1 MKCDECGWEGARI
14 ELRNSGE
21 MLCCPECAYPIED
34 LVEPSDSQTE
44 PIELDGALV
53 MDGSALDSR

>member
-1 MKCDECGWEGARI
+1 MRRVRVGRG

-21 MLCCPECAYPIED
+21 MLYCPECAYPIED
-34 LVEPSDSQTE
+34 LVDPSDSQTE